1 MTQSAEAVLMD
12 EPLRVLAVIPGSDCG
27 PHRGLAQEPGMIFVR
42 RQVESLR
49 RAGIDVSAFYLASRT
64 SPIRVLQEWRRL
76 RTRIKE
82 TRPHLLHAHYGTVT
96 SAICALA
103 TIIPLVITFR
113 GDDLN
118 FQPEAC
124 WARVALGHLLSQL
137 SALRSSRMLCVSARL
152 RQQLWWRKQ
161 NALVVPTGVDMDL
174 FRPQPKQRCRD
185 LLGWHRT
192 EPIVL
197 FNAGWDPLTK
207 GLDIVRAAVKVAEQR
222 IGPLR
227 LVVTRSNVAPDQMPL
242 YLNAADCLVL
252 ASFREGSPNIIK
264 EALACN
270 LPIVSVDVG
279 DVPERLRGVH
289 PSRIVAREPYQI
301 GCALAEILSLGQRS
315 NGREA
320 VQECSETQI
329 AAIIATVYRSAA
341 TTKHE
346 RNAYR
351 QRESD
356 SRLQCNTTQ
365 SRLFRRG

>member
-1 MTQSAEAVLMD
+1 MSQSTEAAPMD

-27 PHRGLAQEPGMIFVR
+27 PHRGLAREPGMIFVR

-49 RAGIDVSAFYLASRT
+49 REGVEVSAFYFTSRT

-82 TRPHLLHAHYGTVT
+82 TRPHVLHAHYGTAT
-96 SAICALA
+96 SALCALA
-103 TIIPLVITFR
+103 ATIPLVITFR

-118 FQPEAC
+118 FQPEAR
-124 WARVALGHLLSQL
+124 WVRFALGHVLSQL
-137 SALRSSRMLCVSARL
+137 SALRSSITLCVSARL
-152 RQQLWWRKQ
+152 RQRLWWRKQ
-161 NALVVPTGVDMDL
+161 NALVVPSGVDMDM
-174 FRPQPKQRCRD
+174 FRPQPKEECRD

-197 FNAGWDPLTK
+197 FNAGWDPATK

-222 IGPLR
+222 IGPVR
-227 LVVTRSNVAPDQMPL
+227 LVVTSSNVAPDQMPL

-301 GCALAEILSLGQRS
+301 GCALAEILNLGQRS

-320 VQECSETQI
+320 VQDCSETKI
-329 AAIIATVYRSAA
+329 AAIIATAYRSAA
-341 TTKHE
+341 TTKHK

-351 QRESD
+351 QHESD
-356 SRLQCNTTQ
+356 SRVQCGT
-365 SRLFRRG
+365 SRS

>member
-103 TIIPLVITFR
+103 TSIPLVITFR

-207 GLDIVRAAVKVAEQR
+207 GLDIVLAAVKVAEQR